1 MTKSKN
7 QAYFSVIPRGAIFDD
22 RLKPID
28 RQVIMVLGLYQGFAK
43 EAWPSQVTIAEH
55 IDSTQPTISRSLKR
69 LEQCGYIISRKKNQN
84 APGTAKAYQVRLQNP
99 NSEYVGTDISEYAQA
114 DISEHVGADMSH
126 KEETNRRNQK
136 KNNVSFLKFEQAYKL
151 YNSTDNKVNQVKAT
165 AKAAWQKAVKKT
177 DPEIILS
184 AIQAEVDARSNSE
197 QWIPALPQ
205 MQRWLK
211 EERWESIETTAKP
224 ETPENAPRK
233 TGEQTANGQAIYE
246 LNGERFYFG
255 DAGPIKIKE
264 ANHARSSRER
274 DPAMGEVQTPR
285 RAQANMSLL

>member
-1 MTKSKN
+1 MSFYVVTEVMRARIGNTHQKFVLLMMADAANDDGAGIWKSISTISEACEISTRTVMRSLQELEEKGLI
-7 QAYFSVIPRGAIFDD
+7 QRTGSRSVRGGKVTVWDIDLGVLKRFQSPGDTESPSD
-22 RLKPID
+22 SQSLNPVTLSHESGDTESHKPI
-28 RQVIMVLGLYQGFAK
+28 QNLSK
-43 EAWPSQVTIAEH
+43 EPIHNCS
-55 IDSTQPTISRSLKR
+55 K
-69 LEQCGYIISRKKNQN
+69 
-84 APGTAKAYQVRLQNP
+84 
-99 NSEYVGTDISEYAQA
+99 
-114 DISEHVGADMSH
+114 
-126 KEETNRRNQK
+126 
-136 KNNVSFLKFEQAYKL
+136 KFEQAWKL
-151 YNSTDNKVNQVKAT
+151 YNSTENKANQVKKT
-165 AKAAWQKAVKKT
+165 ALAAWKRATKKT

-224 ETPENAPRK
+224 ETPENAPRN

-255 DAGPIKIKE
+255 ASGPTKIKE
-264 ANHARSSRER
+264 ANHARSNRER